1 LLLIKELNQCE
12 KLDRIDDELILTF
25 IEETST
31 DEVKQNII
39 ETLFLNKIDIREI
52 TKSKTTIEDIFIKL
66 VSSDNE
72 KVVI

>member
-1 LLLIKELNQCE
+1 MLIKELNQCE